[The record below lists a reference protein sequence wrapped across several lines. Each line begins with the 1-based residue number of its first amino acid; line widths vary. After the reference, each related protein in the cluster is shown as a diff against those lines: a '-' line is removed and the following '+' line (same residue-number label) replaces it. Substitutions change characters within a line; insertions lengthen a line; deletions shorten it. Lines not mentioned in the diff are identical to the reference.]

1 MKAIIISI
9 GNELLNG
16 RTMNSN
22 ATFIGSKLYE
32 IGISTQMV
40 ITIRDD
46 AQSISN
52 NLHRALQECD
62 LVFLTGGL
70 GPTHDD
76 ITKKVVTEF
85 FDARL
90 IYDEAIVRRIEEKF
104 NQRGLKMPEV
114 NREQG
119 YVPDKATIIPNALG
133 TAPGLHFEKSGKH
146 VFVMPGVPREMKSM
160 MTETIIPKLQKEFLP
175 ETIQVRVYRT
185 TRVAESRIYELC
197 EQFLKQFP
205 DYEIAFLPKF
215 TGVDIRVA
223 IKPSAKN
230 AEMLAE
236 FEHGLYERIGNYI
249 YTEGDRTLE
258 IGVGDLLKERNLTV
272 SVAESCTGGL
282 LQHKIT
288 QVSGSS
294 AYFLGGLVTYSNQ
307 SKIKFAAVKKA
318 SLEKY
323 GAVSEAVAKEMA
335 AGVRKAF
342 ATDIALSTT
351 GIAGPGGGTVEKPV
365 GLVYIGLAT
374 TEKVIAK
381 KFNLGKN
388 RNINKEQSAQFA
400 LDMLRRE
407 LIADAAK

>member
-22 ATFIGSKLYE
+22 ATFIGRKLYD
-32 IGISTQMV
+32 IGISTEMV
-40 ITIRDD
+40 ITIRDE
-46 AQSISN
+46 AQSISE
-52 NLHRALQECD
+52 NLRRALHMSD

-90 IYDEAIVRRIEEKF
+90 IYDESIVCRIEEKF
-104 NQRGLKMPEV
+104 RERGLKMPEI

-119 YVPDKATIIPNALG
+119 YVPDKAALIPNVVG

-146 VFVMPGVPREMKSM
+146 VFVMPGVPREMKAM
-160 MTETIIPKLQKEFLP
+160 MTETIIPKLQKDFLP
-175 ETIQVRVYRT
+175 EPIAVHVYRT

-197 EQFLKQFP
+197 EEFLKHFSG
-205 DYEIAFLPKF
+205 YEIAFLPKF

-223 IKPSAKN
+223 IKPGAKD
-230 AEMLAE
+230 AGKLAE
-236 FEHGLYERIGNYI
+236 FERGLYERIGKYI
-249 YTEGDRTLE
+249 YTKGDRSLAAV
-258 IGVGDLLKERNLTV
+258 VGDLLREKNLTV

-282 LQHKIT
+282 VQHQIT
-288 QVSGSS
+288 QVAGSS
-294 AYFLGGLVTYSNQ
+294 AYFLGGMVTYSNQ
-307 SKIKFAAVKKA
+307 SKIKFLGVKKA
-318 SLEKY
+318 LLDAH
-323 GAVSEAVAKEMA
+323 GAVSEAVARGMA
-335 AGVRKAF
+335 AGARNAF
-342 ATDIALSTT
+342 AADVALSTT
-351 GIAGPGGGTVEKPV
+351 GIAGPGGGAPEKPV

-374 TEKVIAK
+374 AEKVIAK
-381 KFNLGKN
+381 KFNLGKD

-400 LDMLRRE
+400 LDILRRE
-407 LIADAAK
+407 LMG

>member
-40 ITIRDD
+40 ITIRDE
-46 AQSISN
+46 AQSISD
-52 NLHRALQECD
+52 NLQRALQESD

-90 IYDEAIVRRIEEKF
+90 IYDELIVRRIEEKF
-104 NQRGLKMPEV
+104 RERGLKMPEV

-160 MTETIIPKLQKEFLP
+160 MTETIIPKLHNEFLR
-175 ETIQVRVYRT
+175 ETIEVHAYRT
-185 TRVAESRIYELC
+185 TRIAESRIYELC
-197 EQFLKQFP
+197 EQFLQRFP

-215 TGVDIRVA
+215 IGVDIRVA
-223 IKPSAKN
+223 IKPVAKD

-236 FEHGLYERIGNYI
+236 FEKGLYQRIGKYI
-249 YTEGDRTLE
+249 YTEGDRTLAAV
-258 IGVGDLLKERNLTV
+258 VGDLLSEKDLTV

-282 LQHKIT
+282 VQHQIT
-288 QVSGSS
+288 RVAGSS
-294 AYFLGGLVTYSNQ
+294 AYFLGGMVTYSNQ
-307 SKIKFAAVKKA
+307 SKIKFLGVEKA
-318 SLEKY
+318 LLEKH

-342 ATDIALSTT
+342 AADVALSTT
-351 GIAGPGGGTVEKPV
+351 GIAGPGGGTAEKPV

-374 TEKVIAK
+374 AEKVIAK
-381 KFNLGKN
+381 KFNLGKD
-388 RNINKEQSAQFA
+388 RAINKEQGAQFA
-400 LDMLRRE
+400 LDILRRE
-407 LIADAAK
+407 LMAKT

>member
-22 ATFIGSKLYE
+22 ATFIGRKLYD
-32 IGISTQMV
+32 IGISTEMV
-40 ITIRDD
+40 ITIRDE
-46 AQSISN
+46 AQSISD
-52 NLHRALQECD
+52 NLRRALHASD

-90 IYDEAIVRRIEEKF
+90 IYDESIVRRIEEKF
-104 NQRGLKMPEV
+104 RARGLKMPEV
-114 NREQG
+114 NSEQG
-119 YVPDKATIIPNALG
+119 YVPDKAMIIPNTLG

-160 MTETIIPKLQKEFLP
+160 MTETIIPKLQNEFLP
-175 ETIQVRVYRT
+175 EAIEVHVYRT
-185 TRVAESRIYELC
+185 TRIAESRIYELC
-197 EQFLKQFP
+197 EEFLKHFP
-205 DYEIAFLPKF
+205 GYEIAFLPKF

-223 IKPSAKN
+223 IKPAAKD
-230 AEMLAE
+230 AALLAE
-236 FEHGLYERIGNYI
+236 FEQGLYERIGKYI
-249 YTEGDRTLE
+249 FTEGDRTLAAV
-258 IGVGDLLKERNLTV
+258 VGDLLREKNLTV

-282 LQHKIT
+282 VQHQIT
-288 QVSGSS
+288 QVAGSS
-294 AYFLGGLVTYSNQ
+294 VYFLGGMVTYSNQ
-307 SKIKFAAVKKA
+307 SKIKFLGVKKA
-318 SLEKY
+318 SLEAH

-335 AGVRKAF
+335 AGVRNAF
-342 ATDIALSTT
+342 AADVTLSTT

-374 TEKVIAK
+374 AEKVIAK
-381 KFNLGKN
+381 KFNLGKD
-388 RNINKEQSAQFA
+388 RAINKEQSAQFA
-400 LDMLRRE
+400 LDILRRE
-407 LIADAAK
+407 LLIKT